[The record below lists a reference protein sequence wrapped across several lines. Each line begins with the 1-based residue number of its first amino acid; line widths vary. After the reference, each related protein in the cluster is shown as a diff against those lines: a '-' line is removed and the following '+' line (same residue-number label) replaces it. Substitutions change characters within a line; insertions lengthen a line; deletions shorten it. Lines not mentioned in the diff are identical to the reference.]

1 MEGREKREKG
11 EKEGRNG
18 GAEGG
23 SEGGREKKGKENF
36 AQQEF
41 WISYD
46 ISAYFAAAPVMVTAL
61 FLDSS
66 T

>member
-23 SEGGREKKGKENF
+23 SEGGREKKGKRILYSKNF
-36 AQQEF
+36 GF
-41 WISYD
+41 YMI
-46 ISAYFAAAPVMVTAL
+46 FL
-61 FLDSS
+61 FIL
-66 T
+66 